1 MDVIF
6 SAYLQTFL
14 CRKAV
19 INDYRKYI
27 DTSSDDELDELEAEQ
42 QRQWDEQEEYEH
54 RMRDIHDKYP
64 DFDADVAI
72 FRNEDP
78 DAAERSAMIDDYL
91 NNWF

>member
-1 MDVIF
+1 M
-6 SAYLQTFL
+6 

-42 QRQWDEQEEYEH
+42 QRQWDEQEEYEQ